1 MRDPK
6 PVEMK
11 EVINTKYIYKYATK
25 SHFMTQTFLN
35 VLSHKI
41 VK

>member
-11 EVINTKYIYKYATK
+11 LVINTKYIYKYVTK
-25 SHFMTQTFLN
+25 LHFITQTFLN
-35 VLSHKI
+35 VLSHNI